1 MKKAIVY
8 KAWVNDKEE
17 WRVYYDREL
26 LATFD
31 TEYGAQTYANY
42 LNENY

>member
-1 MKKAIVY
+1 MATVVQ
-8 KAWVNDKEE
+8 AWVNEKEE
-17 WRVYYDREL
+17 WRVYFNMEL

-31 TEYGAQTYANY
+31 TEHGAQNYANY